1 MQVASNAMQ
10 STSVTAVT
18 RFLPGRH
25 HRAIALNYGAA
36 VGISPAITETQH
48 RRQTMAYY
56 IGGTA
61 GNDTLL
67 GTTSYDA
74 MYSHGGNDV
83 LVSSPRSDTMNGGT
97 GADRFDFNSVG
108 EAFYDVI
115 ADFHWW
121 EGDKVDVSTIDAKD
135 YSWSSS
141 STWGNNTFTFK
152 GNVNDG
158 GLGKGELGYSF
169 IYNGNTMIYG
179 NTDGDSSPELAIQV
193 SGTHYF
199 NASDF
204 VL

>member
-1 MQVASNAMQ
+1 
-10 STSVTAVT
+10 
-18 RFLPGRH
+18 
-25 HRAIALNYGAA
+25 
-36 VGISPAITETQH
+36 
-48 RRQTMAYY
+48 
-56 IGGTA
+56 
-61 GNDTLL
+61 
-67 GTTSYDA
+67 
-74 MYSHGGNDV
+74 
-83 LVSSPRSDTMNGGT
+83 VSSAGYDTMSGGW
-97 GADRFDFNSVG
+97 GDDRLDFNSVS
-108 EAFYDVI
+108 EANGDYI
-115 ADFHWW
+115 RDFHSW
-121 EGDKVDVSTIDAKD
+121 EGDVIDVSTIDAKD